1 MSFRPFMLLLALICT
16 NTSFSAQDSTAVLSK
31 IQVEQSVGNLFVG
44 SVYLNPAV
52 NYYRNSSSLT
62 ELLFTGDYKQ
72 SDRALITQEGSGCR
86 GYVFN
91 ASSFMK
97 VDSDT
102 RVWGNAYYKNGTRK
116 RVKWNESSDF
126 SIVYPYVMA
135 DSIGGDLSSEE
146 YYFSGGYAHRK
157 GSISWG
163 LEGNFRALLE
173 YRNVDPR
180 PKNICSDLNIIAG
193 SSFLLNKNYSLGV
206 NLTGRKYKQT
216 NEVEFLSELG
226 SARVYHFTGLGM
238 DYTRFSG
245 GMTDTYYNGHSYGA
259 GVQLF
264 PAGKKGFYSSLSFS
278 TFLLDKV
285 ISSLNELPL
294 ASIAEQKVMSEI
306 SFKSSSGKKEWGVK
320 GSFMYKDRSG
330 TENLFGDPVSNVYTR
345 IGKVKQYND
354 RQINGGISAYYSG
367 ISFSSYRLSF
377 MPEVVYVSQ
386 NTTYKYP
393 SRAIDYS
400 ALNSR
405 FYAELTKAMNKSLF
419 RLGVGFTHSK
429 NIDSSI
435 KLDEIIEGGV
445 KQMLL
450 SDYEF
455 ISNDK
460 TSLGISPRWDY
471 CLPQNKALF
480 VKASYIHGWYTGG
493 IVSNNLNI
501 SLGIIF

>member
-16 NTSFSAQDSTAVLSK
+16 KTSFAAQDSTAVLSR
-31 IQVEQSVGNLFVG
+31 IQVEQAVGNLFVG

-52 NYYRNSSSLT
+52 NYYRNSTSLT

-72 SDRALITQEGSGCR
+72 SDRALITQEGSGCK
-86 GYVFN
+86 GYAFH

-102 RVWGNAYYKNGTRK
+102 RVWGSAYYKNGTRK
-116 RVKWNESSDF
+116 SVKWNESSDF

-146 YYFSGGYAHRK
+146 YYFAGGYAHRK
-157 GSISWG
+157 GNFTWG

-180 PKNICSDLNIIAG
+180 PKNICSDLNITAG
-193 SSFLLNKNYSLGV
+193 SSFLLNRYYSLGV
-206 NLTGRKYKQT
+206 NLAGRKYKQT

-259 GVQLF
+259 GIQLF
-264 PAGKKGFYSSLSFS
+264 PAGKKGFYSSLSFT
-278 TFLLDKV
+278 TFSLEKV

-294 ASIAEQKVMSEI
+294 ANIAEQKVMSEI
-306 SFKSSSGKKEWGVK
+306 AFKSSSGKKEWGVK
-320 GSFMYKDRSG
+320 GNFMYKDRSG

-354 RQINGGISAYYSG
+354 RQINGAFSAYYSG
-367 ISFSSYRLSF
+367 ISLSSCRLSI
-377 MPEVVYVSQ
+377 MPEVGYVSQ

-393 SRAIDYS
+393 SRAVDYS

-405 FYAELTKAMNKSLF
+405 FYAELAKAMSKSLF
-419 RLGVGFTHSK
+419 RLGAGLTYSK

-435 KLDEIIEGGV
+435 KLNEMAEGGV

-450 SDYEF
+450 NDYEF
-455 ISNDK
+455 LSADY
-460 TSLGISPRWDY
+460 TSLVITPRWDY
-471 CLPQNKALF
+471 CLPQNRALF
-480 VKASYIHGWYTGG
+480 VKAGYAHGWYKSGVASDN
-493 IVSNNLNI
+493 VSI
-501 SLGIIF
+501 TLGLSF